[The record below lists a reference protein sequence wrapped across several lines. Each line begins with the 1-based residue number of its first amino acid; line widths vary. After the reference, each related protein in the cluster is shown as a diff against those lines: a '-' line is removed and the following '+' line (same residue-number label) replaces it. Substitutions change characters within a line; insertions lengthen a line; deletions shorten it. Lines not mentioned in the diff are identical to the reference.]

1 MAKGT
6 KILNSVLKVN
16 DYQELFIKVGDF
28 PPEDG
33 DIEHGEISLWVD
45 GGDGNKLKIKSR
57 LGATV
62 YTYEL
67 TPV

>member
-16 DYQELFIKVGDF
+16 DFQELFIRVSDE
-28 PPEDG
+28 PPLDEDI
-33 DIEHGEISLWVD
+33 DDGEISMWID
-45 GGDGNKLKIKSR
+45 GGDSEKLKIKGR

-62 YTYEL
+62 YTYVL
-67 TPV
+67 THI

>member
-6 KILNSVLKVN
+6 KILNSALKVN
-16 DYQELFIKVGDF
+16 DGQRLFIKVGDF

-33 DIEHGEISLWVD
+33 DIEHGEISMWLD
-45 GGDGNKLKIKSR
+45 GGDNKLKIKGR

-62 YTYEL
+62 HTYEL
-67 TPV
+67 TPA